1 MNLWPRKITGFE
13 KHRKSQARLFDMAM
27 PKTTL
32 AARLDRFTDDE
43 ASLKSTL
50 KHQ

>member
-1 MNLWPRKITGFE
+1 MNLWSRKITGSE
-13 KHRKSQARLFDMAM
+13 KHRKSQASLFDMAM

-32 AARLDRFTDDE
+32 AARLDRFTGDE